1 MRIHALLLPLAL
13 YSAAA
18 SADSFS
24 PSHPAFKQIHQSITD
39 SLRMQQQLMRMPSQ
53 PDMFKRENKEVSP
66 PQHEAEKVERR
77 QAEPVMTP
85 QQQPRPDEQANSD

>member
-13 YSAAA
+13 YSAAV

-24 PSHPAFKQIHQSITD
+24 PSHPAFNQIHQSITD
-39 SLRMQQQLMRMPSQ
+39 SLRMQQQLMRMPTP
-53 PDMFKRENKEVSP
+53 PDMFKSEKKETPS

-85 QQQPRPDEQANSD
+85 QQQPRPDEQAAGD

>member
-24 PSHPAFKQIHQSITD
+24 PSHPAFTQIHKAMTESF
-39 SLRMQQQLMRMPSQ
+39 RMQQQLMRMPNP
-53 PDMFKRENKEVSP
+53 PDMFKRENKEASS

-85 QQQPRPDEQANSD
+85 QQPRPDEQAAGD

>member
-13 YSAAA
+13 YSTAV

-39 SLRMQQQLMRMPSQ
+39 SLRMQQQLMRMPTP
-53 PDMFKRENKEVSP
+53 PDMFKRENKEASS
-66 PQHEAEKVERR
+66 PQHEAENVERR

>member
-1 MRIHALLLPLAL
+1 MRIHTLLLLAL

-39 SLRMQQQLMRMPSQ
+39 SLRMQQQLMRMPSP
-53 PDMFKRENKEVSP
+53 PDMFKRENKEASS
-66 PQHEAEKVERR
+66 PQHEAEEVERR
-77 QAEPVMTP
+77 QAEPVITP
-85 QQQPRPDEQANSD
+85 QQPRPDEQAADD